1 MIDENNDED
10 KSNILTMLKTA
21 DNMTYKK
28 IRDNLLIFFVAGH
41 ETTSTTLQY
50 VMYNFAQ
57 NPDIQE
63 KIREE
68 VTNLFPQ
75 DLDQEKLKDLKSID
89 NFINETMRLYPPV
102 TILPPRY
109 FPEDKVVGDY
119 HFSKNTFIAINVY
132 LMHKD
137 KEIWGEDVEEFKPD
151 RWNNITK
158 DQRNASNL
166 LVVVL
171 EYALEILFLY
181 LNKRYLYAHC

>member
-63 KIREE
+63 K
-68 VTNLFPQ
+68 
-75 DLDQEKLKDLKSID
+75 
-89 NFINETMRLYPPV
+89 
-102 TILPPRY
+102 
-109 FPEDKVVGDY
+109 
-119 HFSKNTFIAINVY
+119 
-132 LMHKD
+132 
-137 KEIWGEDVEEFKPD
+137 
-151 RWNNITK
+151 
-158 DQRNASNL
+158 
-166 LVVVL
+166 
-171 EYALEILFLY
+171 
-181 LNKRYLYAHC
+181 